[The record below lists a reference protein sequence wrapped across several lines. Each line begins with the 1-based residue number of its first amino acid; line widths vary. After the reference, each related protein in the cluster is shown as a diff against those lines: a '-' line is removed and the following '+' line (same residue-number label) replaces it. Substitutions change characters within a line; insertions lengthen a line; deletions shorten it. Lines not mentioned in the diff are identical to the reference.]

1 MSSMTDTQ
9 PPDGPSDQ
17 SREQG
22 AGHAVVAGDE
32 ARKARASRH
41 LRRARLYTRAFA
53 FVGLIAV
60 LIVLISVNTR
70 TVKVSW
76 AFGSTRASLV
86 WIILA
91 TAVIGWLL
99 GIATAFTFRRRT
111 RRRV

>member
-1 MSSMTDTQ
+1 MTDTN
-9 PPDGPSDQ
+9 PPEGSSEP
-17 SREQG
+17 G
-22 AGHAVVAGDE
+22 AAAAPPAGDEPHPAQARGRLHLARLYGRAFAVVA
-32 ARKARASRH
+32 
-41 LRRARLYTRAFA
+41 L
-53 FVGLIAV
+53 FVV

-99 GIATAFTFRRRT
+99 GIATGFVFRRRN
-111 RRRV
+111 RRRA

>member
-1 MSSMTDTQ
+1 MTDTQ
-9 PPDGPSDQ
+9 PPAGTAGP
-17 SREQG
+17 EQG
-22 AGHAVVAGDE
+22 SGPPVATADETAG
-32 ARKARASRH
+32 ARASRH
-41 LRRARLYTRAFA
+41 LHRARLYTRAFA

-60 LIVLISVNTR
+60 LIVLISANTR

-99 GIATAFTFRRRT
+99 GIATAVTFRRRT
-111 RRRV
+111 RRRS

>member
-1 MSSMTDTQ
+1 MTDTQ
-9 PPDGPSDQ
+9 PPDGPAGQSSDQ
-17 SREQG
+17 GSGR
-22 AGHAVVAGDE
+22 AVVPGDE
-32 ARKARASRH
+32 PAGVRAGRH

-53 FVGLIAV
+53 FVALIAV
-60 LIVLISVNTR
+60 LIVLISANTR

-99 GIATAFTFRRRT
+99 GIATGFTFRRRT
-111 RRRV
+111 RRRS